1 MISKIRCPKNNNV
14 FFIWA
19 NSSVLTCA
27 DFGAVQEC
35 ESSTEGACQ
44 IGCEDARC
52 DGGKCDQRLATTC
65 TCTGGKYIKTESKNL
80 KY

>member
-1 MISKIRCPKNNNV
+1 MNCS
-14 FFIWA
+14 IWA

-27 DFGAVQEC
+27 DFGVAQEC

-44 IGCEDARC
+44 IGCETARC

-65 TCTGGKYIKTESKNL
+65 TCTGGK
-80 KY
+80 